1 MPTRRGYLLLVVLP
15 FLALL
20 VALHLGAARHPAPS
34 SSSPLAAPAASAH
47 AGLATPTAS
56 SSVGLLLAQV
66 LAVLLATRACGLAL
80 RPLGQPHVV
89 GEMLAGILLGPSLLG
104 LLAPAASAVLFPPSS
119 LPVLSAL
126 SQLGMVLYM
135 FLVGLD
141 LDTGTLCERGGV
153 ALLISHASI
162 VVPFALGTGLSLVLF
177 GRFAPPG
184 LPFTPFALFLGA
196 AMSVTAFPVLARIL
210 AERGLQ
216 RTPLGGLALS
226 AAAVDD
232 VSAWTILAAI
242 TVVVQTAGAE
252 SVPLATV
259 LGLALFVG
267 GGWLVRRPLRR
278 VTTAALESR
287 GGMTHGLL
295 ATLVGLA
302 LAGGCVTEALG
313 LHALFGAFFAGL
325 LLSKERR
332 LAQAARERLEGPL
345 IVVLV
350 PLYFAFTGL
359 RTRLDL
365 MVEPEAWLVA
375 FVVVGVAVIGKLGGS
390 ALAARASGVP
400 WRDAAALGVLMNT
413 RGLMELVILNV
424 GLDLGVVSPTLF
436 SILVLM
442 AFVTTL
448 MTNPLLSALAW
459 RPPP

>member
-1 MPTRRGYLLLVVLP
+1 MLP
-15 FLALL
+15 EAS
-20 VALHLGAARHPAPS
+20 AP
-34 SSSPLAAPAASAH
+34 AAPAAPASA
-47 AGLATPTAS
+47 
-56 SSVGLLLAQV
+56 VGLLLAQV
-66 LAVLLATRACGLAL
+66 LGVLIAARACGLAM
-80 RPLGQPHVV
+80 RPLGQPQVV
-89 GEMLAGILLGPSLLG
+89 GEMLAGILLGPSLFG
-104 LLAPAASAVLFPPSS
+104 LLAPGASAWLFPPVS
-119 LPVLSAL
+119 LPVLSAI

-141 LDTGTLCERGGV
+141 LDPRTLRQRGLA
-153 ALLISHASI
+153 ALLISHVSI
-162 VVPFALGTGLSLVLF
+162 VVPFALGIGLSLALF

-184 LPFTPFALFLGA
+184 LAFTPFALFLGA
-196 AMSVTAFPVLARIL
+196 ALSVTAFPVLARIL

-232 VSAWTILAAI
+232 VTAWTMLAAI
-242 TVVVQTAGAE
+242 TIVVRTAGTE
-252 SVPLATV
+252 GVPFATL

-267 GGWLVRRPLRR
+267 VGWLARRPLQRA
-278 VTTAALESR
+278 TSAALESR

-295 ATLVGLA
+295 AALVGLA
-302 LAGGCVTEALG
+302 LAGSCVTEALG

-325 LLSKERR
+325 LLASDRR
-332 LAQAARERLEGPL
+332 LAQAARDRLEAPL
-345 IVVLV
+345 VVVLV

-365 MVEPEAWLVA
+365 MEDLEAWLLA
-375 FVVVGVAVIGKLGGS
+375 GVVVAVAVIGKLGGS
-390 ALAARASGVP
+390 AVAAWVSGVSG
-400 WRDAAALGVLMNT
+400 REATALGVLMNT

-448 MTNPLLSALAW
+448 MTNPLLSALGVGTSPDAVQKE
-459 RPPP
+459 